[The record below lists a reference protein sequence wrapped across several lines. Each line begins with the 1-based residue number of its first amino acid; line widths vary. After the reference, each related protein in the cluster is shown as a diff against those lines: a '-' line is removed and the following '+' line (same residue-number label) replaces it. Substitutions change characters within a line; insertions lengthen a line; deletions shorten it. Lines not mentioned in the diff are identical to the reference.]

1 MVFWALVRKYIILRI
16 ASLGYFFVRIAHMC
30 SRANGNTR
38 LTFFFNMVKYKEKK
52 NQSIAFS
59 IVMQD
64 HTVGLQWLKKKRQKA
79 KASHQTHKHNA
90 SNNWRSSYSNPWSQT
105 SSLPW
110 VRSVSCWATHSL
122 LQKLS
127 LSLIQAMTSSR
138 IVNCSPWWFLSS
150 HCNDQMTSNH
160 LEKFLTTYKMHCI

>member
-1 MVFWALVRKYIILRI
+1 MVFWALVWKYIILRI

-64 HTVGLQWLKKKRQKA
+64 HTVGLQWLKKKGK
-79 KASHQTHKHNA
+79 KLKLHIKHTNIMHQIIEGPLTPILGLKLPLYPEWDR
-90 SNNWRSSYSNPWSQT
+90 SPVEQLTLFCRSSVYPWFRQW
-105 SSLPW
+105 LPAGLW
-110 VRSVSCWATHSL
+110 IVPHGGSYPPT
-122 LQKLS
+122 
-127 LSLIQAMTSSR
+127 AMTR
-138 IVNCSPWWFLSS
+138 WLQI
-150 HCNDQMTSNH
+150 T
-160 LEKFLTTYKMHCI
+160 